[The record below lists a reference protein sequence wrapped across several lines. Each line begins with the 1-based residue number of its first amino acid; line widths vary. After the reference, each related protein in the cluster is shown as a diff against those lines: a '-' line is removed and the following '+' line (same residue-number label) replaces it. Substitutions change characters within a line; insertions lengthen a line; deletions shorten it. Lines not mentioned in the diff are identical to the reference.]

1 MDQKNIAFTSNGLS
15 LRGILHHP
23 GIPLPSVVIGSHGLL
38 SSSNSPKQLALAEA
52 CNAHGIAFFR
62 FDHRGCGQSE
72 GVFKEVTSFAA
83 RCADLISAVK
93 TIQLRKDTSDRISL
107 FGSSMGGAVCIS
119 AAAHLDIDSLVTFA
133 SPVRTASIKESQAK
147 SDDADSTDSTF
158 DKKTLHWDIS
168 DELENLHHI
177 LIVHGDSDPLVPVS
191 NAYEIYEKSG
201 NPKKMIIQK
210 NGDHRM
216 SDKRHQE
223 NFVLNAALWFQKC
236 FSGTLEVHSNP

>member
-23 GIPLPSVVIGSHGLL
+23 GILMPPVVIGSHGLL

-62 FDHRGCGQSE
+62 FDL
-72 GVFKEVTSFAA
+72 TSLAA
-83 RCADLISAVK
+83 RCNDLISAIK
-93 TIQLRKDTSDRISL
+93 TIQLRKDTGDRISL

-119 AAAHLDIDSLVTFA
+119 ATAYFDIDSLVTFA
-133 SPVRTASIKESQAK
+133 SPVRTASITESQAK
-147 SDDADSTDSTF
+147 SDDADSMDSTF
-158 DKKTLHWDIS
+158 DRKALQWDIS
-168 DELENLHHI
+168 DRLKNLHHI
-177 LIVHGDSDPLVPVS
+177 LIVHGDSDQIVPVS
-191 NAYEIYEKSG
+191 NAFEIYEKAG

-216 SDKRHQE
+216 SNEIHQE
-223 NFVLNAALWFQKC
+223 DFVIKAALWFQKC
-236 FSGTLEVHSNP
+236 FSGALET

>member
-23 GIPLPSVVIGSHGLL
+23 RIPLPPVVIGSHGLL
-38 SSSNSPKQLALAEA
+38 SNSNSPKQLALAKA

-72 GVFKEVTSFAA
+72 GDFKEVTSLAA
-83 RCADLISAVK
+83 RCNDLISAIK
-93 TIQLRKDTSDRISL
+93 TIQLRKDTGDRISL

-119 AAAHLDIDSLVTFA
+119 ATAYFDIDSLVTFA
-133 SPVRTASIKESQAK
+133 SPVRTASITESQAK
-147 SDDADSTDSTF
+147 SDDADSMDSTF
-158 DKKTLHWDIS
+158 DRKALQWDIS
-168 DELENLHHI
+168 DRLKNLHHI
-177 LIVHGDSDPLVPVS
+177 LIVHGDSDQIVPVS
-191 NAYEIYEKSG
+191 NAFEIYEKAG

-216 SDKRHQE
+216 SNEIHQE
-223 NFVLNAALWFQKC
+223 DFVIKAALWFQKC
-236 FSGTLEVHSNP
+236 FSGALET